1 MADLHDDSKPTTTV
15 TASDSLEDIREAGE
29 VTATEGQPVKFE
41 NGFTMRA
48 VMGALFVT
56 FVMLPGGIYLG
67 LVVGAGLGSAAEWV
81 TILLFSE
88 LARRSFAPLK
98 RQEIYIL
105 YLMAGGLANMSMA
118 HLGLAGGAFSTYIWN
133 VYFRDSAA
141 ARAFGLSP
149 FIPRWVIPPQGSE
162 AIINRTFW
170 HPDWA
175 LPIAL
180 LVVGTLL
187 GVLNTYGL
195 GYTLFRIT
203 SDVER
208 LPFPMAPVAAGG
220 ATALAEAGTKGETW
234 RWRVFSIGAMVGIV
248 FGFFHTG
255 IPIFTGAILLQP
267 VQIIPIPFLD
277 LVQNTEHIFPAGAIG
292 IDLGLWPILA
302 GFVIPF
308 PVVVGGSVSAI
319 LSQFL
324 ISPVLQRQGMLPMWR
339 PGMSA
344 IYTQMVTS
352 LDFWLSLGIGTGI
365 AIGIIGIASVV
376 RTAVIAARQ
385 RRTSGASTTL
395 GSWTPPPGRGDI
407 PIWLSIVFWFTTT
420 TVSIGITHWLIPKF
434 PLWILLAFGYLYS
447 PLVSYVSARMIGL
460 TTRGIGFPM
469 LREAVIIK
477 SGYKGVDIWYA
488 NLQMNDFGYS
498 AQWFREVELTGT
510 SFRSILYMQMFMAPL
525 TLLASFVF
533 WSYFWHTNVI
543 PSAQFPYAQKF
554 WPLHA
559 TTEAIWKT
567 ANQPG
572 ANNFFMQAIKPT
584 VILAG
589 GAFAFAL
596 YGVCFALKI
605 PVLYFYGFM
614 GGLGQLPTGA
624 FGSLFGAF
632 LGRYY
637 FAKKL
642 GVENWTKYTPVLL
655 AGFACGGGLIS
666 MAMIAFALIIKV
678 TNYLPF

>member
-1 MADLHDDSKPTTTV
+1 MADLREDRRHQGPEGGEE
-15 TASDSLEDIREAGE
+15 SLEDIREAGE
-29 VTATEGQPVKFE
+29 ITASDGQPVKFE

-56 FVMLPGGIYLG
+56 FIMLPGGIYLG
-67 LVVGAGLGSAAEWV
+67 LVVGSGLGSAAEWV

-98 RQEIYIL
+98 RQEIYVL
-105 YLMAGGLANMSMA
+105 YLMAGQLANMSMA
-118 HLGLAGGAFSTYIWN
+118 NLGLAGGPFSQYIWN
-133 VYFRDSAA
+133 IYFRDSAA

-149 FIPRWVIPPQGSE
+149 YIPSWVIPPQGSP

-170 HPDWA
+170 HPDW
-175 LPIAL
+175 LIPIAL
-180 LVVGTLL
+180 LVTWTIL

-203 SDVER
+203 SDMER

-220 ATALAEAGTKGETW
+220 ATALAEAGTKGESW
-234 RWRVFSIGAMVGIV
+234 RWRVFSVGAMIGIV
-248 FGFFHTG
+248 FGFFQSG
-255 IPIFTGAILLQP
+255 IPIFTGAVLLQP

-277 LVQNTEHIFPAGAIG
+277 LVQNTEHLFPGGAIG
-292 IDLGLWPILA
+292 IDLGLWPILW
-302 GFVIPF
+302 GFVAPF
-308 PVVVGGSVSAI
+308 PVVVGGAVSAI
-319 LSQFL
+319 LSQFAVAP
-324 ISPVLQRQGMLPMWR
+324 ILQTHGMLPMWR

-352 LDFWLSLGIGTGI
+352 LDFWMSLGIGTGI
-365 AIGIIGIASVV
+365 AIGVIGIGSVV
-376 RTAVIAARQ
+376 STAIKVTRERNRPGAR
-385 RRTSGASTTL
+385 RER
-395 GSWTPPPGRGDI
+395 GSLTPPPGRGDI
-407 PIWLSIVFWFTTT
+407 PIWLSIFLWFFTTT
-420 TVSIGITHWLIPKF
+420 ISIVITHKLIPRF
-434 PLWILLAFGYLYS
+434 PVWILLAFGYLYS

-460 TTRGIGFPM
+460 TTRGVGFPM

-498 AQWFREVELTGT
+498 AQWFREIELTGT
-510 SFRSILYMQMFMAPL
+510 NFRSILRMQIFMAPL
-525 TLLASFVF
+525 TLFASFLF

-554 WPLHA
+554 WPLNA

-572 ANNFFMQAIKPT
+572 ANNFFMQAIKPN
-584 VILAG
+584 VIMWGGLGAMLLYAG
-589 GAFAFAL
+589 FAL
-596 YGVCFALKI
+596 AKAPI
-605 PVLYFYGFM
+605 LYFYGFV

-637 FAKKL
+637 LSKRL
-642 GVENWTKYTPVLL
+642 GAENWAKYTPVLL

-666 MAMIAFALIIKV
+666 MAMIALALIIKV